1 MSFSEKDLYFMKIAI
16 SEAKKAFKKGEVPV
30 GAVVVLADKVISKA
44 HNKVESNLDP
54 TAHAEIIAIKKATK
68 KLKNWRL
75 TGATIYVTK
84 EPCVMCAGAI
94 VFSRLQRLVYGCDDP
109 KKGAVRNIYQ
119 ILSDDRL
126 NHQVDVFSGLLGDE
140 CSMLLKDFFQ
150 ILRT

>member
-1 MSFSEKDLYFMKIAI
+1 MKIAI
-16 SEAKKAFKKGEVPV
+16 NEAKKASKKGEVPV

-75 TGATIYVTK
+75 TGATLYVTK

-94 VFSRLQRLVYGCDDP
+94 VSSRLQRLVYGCDDP
-109 KKGAVRNIYQ
+109 KRGAVRNIYQ

-126 NHQVDVFSGLLGDE
+126 NHKVDFFSGLLEDE

-150 ILRT
+150 ILRG